1 MELNEDQTNYLEF
14 IRDNTD
20 VRGYAPTAVFNAI
33 SRPICAHLMQRGFI
47 GFNFDRQGYYITDRG
62 RKELLT
68 PPPDP
73 AETLRA
79 EIAALERQLADK
91 RAALGAVESGE
102 NSLV

>member
-20 VRGYAPTAVFNAI
+20 IRGYAPVAVFNAI

-68 PPPDP
+68 PPPDER
-73 AETLRA
+73 AQLIEQRTALETQLAAVNARL
-79 EIAALERQLADK
+79 AALEPKAGR
-91 RAALGAVESGE
+91 G
-102 NSLV
+102 